1 MAHSITAAD
10 TRLTARPAAGEHR
23 IIPVTVTA
31 NERLAENVRRLTFTA
46 PAFADHRLSSPDEYF
61 GLLMPRDGRAFRW
74 FDPDA
79 AANIR
84 AAVTALPADER
95 PELRWYT
102 IRRLDPAA
110 AAIDVDVV
118 THGDDGPGSRW
129 VLRAAPGD
137 TAGVYTCGGIWWRPA
152 ERRLLVADAT
162 AVPAL
167 RSVLEFLAAHHPGE
181 LASTHVLALAASDA
195 ELEPGLVEQWARR
208 VGTLELVYA
217 PEDRQCAETAR
228 ILQQWARDGHPAA
241 RVPYVWAC
249 GEADLAKA
257 ARTMAVKAWGLDVER
272 ANWATYWIRGRARP

>member
-1 MAHSITAAD
+1 MAHSTTASD
-10 TRLTARPAAGEHR
+10 TRLAARPVAGEHR
-23 IIPVTVTA
+23 IIPVSVTA
-31 NERLAENVRRLTFTA
+31 NESLAENVRRLTFTA
-46 PAFADHRLSSPDEYF
+46 PAFADYRLTGPDEYF
-61 GLLMPRDGRAFRW
+61 GLLMPRDGREFRW

-84 AAVTALPADER
+84 AAVTALAPEEQ

-102 IRRLDPAA
+102 IRSLDPVAA
-110 AAIDVDVV
+110 TIDVDVV

-137 TAGVYTCGGIWWRPA
+137 TAGVYTSSGIWWRPDA
-152 ERRLLVADAT
+152 HRLLVADAT

-181 LASTHVLALAASDA
+181 LQSTHVLALAASDA
-195 ELEPGLVEQWARR
+195 ELEPGLVAQWGHRL
-208 VGTLELVYA
+208 GTLELVYA

-228 ILQQWARDGHPAA
+228 ILREWTREGHPAA

-257 ARTMAVKAWGLDVER
+257 ARTMAVKTWGLDVEA